1 MLAAFPV
8 FWLFACKNANVCCN
22 HFETEDV
29 AASINI
35 TRLDKAAEAQHF
47 SGVCLFEFKVL
58 SGPNSFLF
66 CYFFVFR
73 WHLLDDSNIVY
84 LYAQVGEFLF
94 SLSCFL
100 NFFSQHKQNAC
111 RLRLIIKT

>member
-35 TRLDKAAEAQHF
+35 TRLDKAAKAQHF

-73 WHLLDDSNIVY
+73 WHLLDDANIVY
-84 LYAQVGEFLF
+84 LYAQIGDFFVFFIMFFKL
-94 SLSCFL
+94 
-100 NFFSQHKQNAC
+100 FSQHKQNSC